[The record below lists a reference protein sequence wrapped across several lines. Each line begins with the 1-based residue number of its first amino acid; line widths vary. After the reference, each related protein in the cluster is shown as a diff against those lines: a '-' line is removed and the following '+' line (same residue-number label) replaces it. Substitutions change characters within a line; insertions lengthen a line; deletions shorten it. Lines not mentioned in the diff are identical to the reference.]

1 MFHMYVLQGVAWML
15 AGMHIRENDKM
26 KTFACL
32 YSWALNN
39 IEDAKMQSLV
49 FLVDHQCQYILNLA
63 G

>member
-1 MFHMYVLQGVAWML
+1 ML
-15 AGMHIRENDKM
+15 ASMHIRENDKM

-39 IEDAKMQSLV
+39 IEDAKMRNLV
-49 FLVDHQCQYILNLA
+49 FLVDHQCQYILNLV